1 MCVTWMR
8 RRVKRCVRYAL
19 TQPWTSSETLVF
31 CRCSRECHVLLV
43 ERLPPFREFEEA
55 LGDQSD
61 GNGKGRQR
69 KEHENQNE
77 DALGQVHWR
86 HFCWHSS
93 HDTKCP
99 VKAENICLWN
109 ASMERWS
116 QVKHKWE
123 DNFAFKC
130 KKRKANETKLCIL
143 PIRQKKWYRSPE
155 DTKSI

>member
-1 MCVTWMR
+1 MCHLDAAA
-8 RRVKRCVRYAL
+8 CEEVRQIRLDAAL
-19 TQPWTSSETLVF
+19 DVFGDLGLLQVQP
-31 CRCSRECHVLLV
+31 ECHVLLV

-99 VKAENICLWN
+99 VKAENICL
-109 ASMERWS
+109 
-116 QVKHKWE
+116 
-123 DNFAFKC
+123 
-130 KKRKANETKLCIL
+130 
-143 PIRQKKWYRSPE
+143 
-155 DTKSI
+155 